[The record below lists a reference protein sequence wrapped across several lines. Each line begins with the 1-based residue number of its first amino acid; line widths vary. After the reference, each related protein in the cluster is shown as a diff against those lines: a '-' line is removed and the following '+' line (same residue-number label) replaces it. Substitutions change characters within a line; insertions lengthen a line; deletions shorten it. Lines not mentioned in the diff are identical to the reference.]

1 MSEPMIEVDG
11 LTKRFGTFTA
21 VDHVSFTVGK
31 GSIFGF
37 LGPNGSG
44 KTTVIRM
51 LCGILEPSGGTVK
64 IGGHDIVR
72 DLEPIKEM
80 IGYMSQKFSL
90 YDELT
95 VNENL
100 IFSGK
105 LYGLSGAAFKNPRD
119 ELIEPPPLEPYLNRR
134 AALLSG
140 GWRQRLAMACSLMH
154 KPTVL

>member
-1 MSEPMIEVDG
+1 MAEPMIEVER
-11 LTKRFGTFTA
+11 LRKRFGVFTA

-44 KTTVIRM
+44 KTTMIRM
-51 LCGILEPSGGTVK
+51 LCGILQPTEGTAR

-72 DLEPIKEM
+72 DLDPIKEM

-100 IFSGK
+100 IFAGK
-105 LYGLSGAAFKNPRD
+105 LYGLPDR
-119 ELIEPPPLEPYLNRR
+119 ELKRR
-134 AALLSG
+134 RKDLIALTAL
-140 GWRQRLAMACSLMH
+140 
-154 KPTVL
+154 

>member
-1 MSEPMIEVDG
+1 MNDVMIECDG

-21 VDHVSFTVGK
+21 VDNVSFSISR

-44 KTTVIRM
+44 KSTVIRM
-51 LCGILEPSGGTVK
+51 LCGILEPTEGTAR

-72 DLEPIKEM
+72 EGDAIKEQ

-100 IFSGK
+100 IFSG
-105 LYGLSGAAFKNPRD
+105 
-119 ELIEPPPLEPYLNRR
+119 
-134 AALLSG
+134 
-140 GWRQRLAMACSLMH
+140 
-154 KPTVL
+154 

>member
-1 MSEPMIEVDG
+1 MSEPMIEVDR

-21 VDHVSFTVGK
+21 VDHVSFSVGK

-44 KTTVIRM
+44 KTTLIRM
-51 LCGILEPSGGTVK
+51 LCGILEPSDGTAR

-72 DLEPIKEM
+72 DAEPIKEM

-100 IFSGK
+100 IFAGK
-105 LYGLSGAAFKNPRD
+105 LYGLHRRS
-119 ELIEPPPLEPYLNRR
+119 LIERRHGRSPTSHVQPDLER
-134 AALLSG
+134 
-140 GWRQRLAMACSLMH
+140 
-154 KPTVL
+154 